1 MTKIDDAYMLEINE
15 KLDEDLL
22 QKIYFKGF
30 SRIPVYQG
38 DAQKVKG
45 FLMTKDLLLIN
56 PWNKL
61 LSVKQLA
68 SAFLRKVTVI

>member
-38 DAQKVKG
+38 DTQKVKG

-56 PWNKL
+56 P
-61 LSVKQLA
+61 
-68 SAFLRKVTVI
+68 